1 MLRGIVMTF
10 TLKRIADGTAV
21 VEGKLSTCAR
31 SLRRALKRWAKL
43 GRPSGAGFSNISF
56 RRIVREQV
64 LAHTLKRD
72 TFFTTYGTT
81 KVVPYPKTCANRSY
95 SAACISVLLALVLLC
110 PALPS
115 QQQSDYVF
123 HAESELVL
131 VNVTVKDKSGRFV
144 PGLKPEDLT
153 ILEDNKP
160 QKIVS
165 FDVENVDNVP
175 ALDVAQAKPLPE
187 RPSGPASPAASAT
200 DTPAQAAQFK
210 DRRLIVLFFDLS
222 GMEPDEIDRAVTS
235 AEHYVDTQMLPAD
248 LVSIV
253 SLGSSLVVNQDFTT
267 DHALLKKQLDA
278 FSTGSGQG
286 FEEGTT
292 GTTEGTPD
300 TGQPFTAD
308 DTEYNIFNTDRR
320 LEALRSVAER
330 LSHVQQKKS
339 LIYFSSGMDRTGIE
353 NQSELR
359 AAVNAA
365 VRSNLAIYTMDMR
378 GLQALVAGGE
388 AQNASLRGVSAYSG
402 QATLN
407 ALNSNFTTQ
416 ETLVTLA
423 SDTGGRAF
431 LDSNDFSKIF
441 KGVQQDTSTYY
452 LLGYHST
459 NKARDGRYRR
469 IIVKSSVPGVKVD
482 YRRGYYAPADY
493 QHSTN
498 DEKERQLEEELASE
512 LPATDFPLYL
522 GVAYFRLEGNKF
534 FVPISLVV
542 PGSQIPFVRSSD
554 RDKATLD
561 VIGMVLDNA
570 HHPLNRIRDTVKLAV
585 STSTEV
591 QKKNVQ
597 YDTGMS
603 LLSGKY
609 HLKFVVRE
617 NQTGRM
623 GSFETD
629 IEVPELRAQPLK
641 MSSVVLASQIQTAT
655 VKRSADLNPLVHGGS
670 EIIPNITHVFSAAQ
684 HLLLYYEVY
693 DPARPAV
700 ADSARGEDSKTSI
713 RLLTN
718 VAFFQGKAKA
728 YESSLVE
735 LTELT
740 TRDRKAAV
748 FQLDVP
754 LTSFKPGFYT
764 CQVNVIDDA
773 GGHFLFPRIALLI
786 RQESSRTAR

>member
-1 MLRGIVMTF
+1 MTI
-10 TLKRIADGTAV
+10 TPTRLANKAA
-21 VEGKLSTCAR
+21 
-31 SLRRALKRWAKL
+31 ALLLVL
-43 GRPSGAGFSNISF
+43 G
-56 RRIVREQV
+56 
-64 LAHTLKRD
+64 
-72 TFFTTYGTT
+72 
-81 KVVPYPKTCANRSY
+81 
-95 SAACISVLLALVLLC
+95 LLC

-115 QQQSDYVF
+115 QQQTGYVF
-123 HAESELVL
+123 HAESDLVL
-131 VNVTVKDKSGRFV
+131 VNVTVRDKNGKFV
-144 PGLKPEDLT
+144 PGMKPEDFT

-165 FDVENVDNVP
+165 FDVENVDAVP
-175 ALDVAQAKPLPE
+175 ASDVAQAKPLPE
-187 RPSGPASPAASAT
+187 AASGQTSPAA
-200 DTPAQAAQFK
+200 AAADAASLFK

-222 GMEPDEIDRAVTS
+222 AMEPDEIDRAITS
-235 AEHYVDTQMLPAD
+235 AEKYVDTQMAPAD

-253 SLGSSLVVNQDFTT
+253 SLGSSLLVNQDFTA
-267 DHALLKKQLDA
+267 DQALLKKQLDA

-300 TGQPFTAD
+300 TGQPFSAD

-320 LEALRSVAER
+320 LEALRSVAEK

-452 LLGYHST
+452 LLGYHSS
-459 NKARDGRYRR
+459 NPARDGRYRHIVVR
-469 IIVKSSVPGVKVD
+469 SNVKSNLRELKID

-493 QHSTN
+493 QHSTK
-498 DEKERQLEEELASE
+498 DDKERQLEEELASE

-522 GVAYFRLEGNKF
+522 GVAYFRLEANKF

-561 VIGMVLDNA
+561 VIGMVLDNE

-585 STSTEV
+585 STSAEV

-603 LLSGKY
+603 LISGKY

-623 GSFETD
+623 ASFETD
-629 IEVPELRAQPLK
+629 IEVPELKAMPLK
-641 MSSVVLASQIQTAT
+641 MSSVVLASQIETAKKT
-655 VKRSADLNPLVHGGS
+655 ANLNPLVHDGS
-670 EIIPNITHVFSAAQ
+670 EIIPNITHVFSATQ

-700 ADSARGEDSKTSI
+700 AESARGQNSAKDKDSKPSI
-713 RLLTN
+713 RLLSN

-735 LTELT
+735 LTELNA
-740 TRDRKAAV
+740 RERKAAV

-754 LTSFKPGFYT
+754 LTSLKPGFYT

-773 GGHFLFPRIALLI
+773 GGHFLFPRLALLI
-786 RQESSRTAR
+786 RQESSSTAR

>member
-1 MLRGIVMTF
+1 MTSTPNRFSEKTIAVLVAIVLLRGV
-10 TLKRIADGTAV
+10 
-21 VEGKLSTCAR
+21 
-31 SLRRALKRWAKL
+31 
-43 GRPSGAGFSNISF
+43 
-56 RRIVREQV
+56 
-64 LAHTLKRD
+64 
-72 TFFTTYGTT
+72 
-81 KVVPYPKTCANRSY
+81 
-95 SAACISVLLALVLLC
+95 
-110 PALPS
+110 LPS
-115 QQQSDYVF
+115 QEQSEYVFRVQSD
-123 HAESELVL
+123 LVL
-131 VNVTVKDKSGRFV
+131 VNVTVRDKNGKFV
-144 PGLKPEDLT
+144 QGLKPENFT

-160 QKIVS
+160 QKVIS
-165 FDVENVDNVP
+165 FDVENVDAGP
-175 ALDVAQAKPLPE
+175 ALDVTQVKPLPE
-187 RPSGPASPAASAT
+187 QAPAQTPPAASAA
-200 DTPAQAAQFK
+200 DAALQFK

-222 GMEPDEIDRAVTS
+222 AMEPDEIDHAVTS
-235 AEHYVDTQMLPAD
+235 AEHYVDTQMAPAD

-253 SLGSSLVVNQDFTT
+253 SLGSSLLVNQDFTT

-278 FSTGSGQG
+278 FGSGSGQG

-320 LEALRSVAER
+320 LEALRSVAEK

-441 KGVQQDTSTYY
+441 KGVQEDTSTYY

-459 NKARDGRYRR
+459 NSARDGHYRR
-469 IIVKSSVPGVKVD
+469 IVVKSNVPGVKID
-482 YRRGYYAPADY
+482 YRRGYYAPADFK
-493 QHSTN
+493 HSTS
-498 DEKERQLEEELASE
+498 DDKERQLEEELASD
-512 LPATDFPLYL
+512 LPATDLPLYL

-561 VIGMVLDNA
+561 VIGTVLDSE

-585 STSTEV
+585 NTSAEV

-617 NQTGRM
+617 NQTGQM

-629 IEVPELRAQPLK
+629 IEVPDLKAQPLK
-641 MSSVVLASQIQTAT
+641 MSSVVLASQTQTA
-655 VKRSADLNPLVHGGS
+655 KKGANLNPLVHDGS
-670 EIIPNITHVFSAAQ
+670 EIIPSITHVFSAAQ

-693 DPARPAV
+693 DPAQPAA
-700 ADSARGEDSKTSI
+700 ADSAGGEHKPGI
-713 RLLTN
+713 RLLSN

-735 LTELT
+735 LTELNA
-740 TRDRKAAV
+740 RERKAAV

-754 LTSFKPGFYT
+754 LTSLKPGFYT

-773 GGHFLFPRIALLI
+773 GGRFLFPRLALLI
-786 RQESSRTAR
+786 RTEPRNETSQR

>member
-1 MLRGIVMTF
+1 MIH
-10 TLKRIADGTAV
+10 A
-21 VEGKLSTCAR
+21 
-31 SLRRALKRWAKL
+31 AKQF
-43 GRPSGAGFSNISF
+43 ANK
-56 RRIVREQV
+56 V
-64 LAHTLKRD
+64 LA
-72 TFFTTYGTT
+72 
-81 KVVPYPKTCANRSY
+81 
-95 SAACISVLLALVLLC
+95 LLAALLLLC
-110 PALPS
+110 AALPS
-115 QQQSDYVF
+115 QQDPDYLIHVQSD
-123 HAESELVL
+123 LVL
-131 VNVTVKDKSGRFV
+131 VNATVRDKSGNFV
-144 PGLKPEDLT
+144 QGLKPENFT
-153 ILEDNKP
+153 IFEDNKP

-165 FDVENVDNVP
+165 FDVENVDALPP
-175 ALDVAQAKPLPE
+175 ADVTQVKPLP
-187 RPSGPASPAASAT
+187 GAPAIPPTTAAQST
-200 DTPAQAAQFK
+200 AAQFK

-222 GMEPDEIDRAVTS
+222 AMEPDEIDHAVTS
-235 AEHYVDTQMLPAD
+235 AEHYVDSQMAPAD

-253 SLGSSLVVNQDFTT
+253 SLGSSLQVNQDFTT
-267 DHALLKKQLDA
+267 DRALLKKQLEQ
-278 FSTGSGQG
+278 FSSGSGQG

-300 TGQPFTAD
+300 SGQPFTTD

-320 LEALRSVAER
+320 LEALRSVAEK
-330 LSHVQQKKS
+330 LSYVQQKKS

-388 AQNASLRGVSAYSG
+388 AQNASLRGVSPYSG

-423 SDTGGRAF
+423 SDTGGRTF

-452 LLGYHST
+452 VLGYHST
-459 NKARDGRYRR
+459 NPAQDGHYRR
-469 IIVKSSVPGVKVD
+469 IVVKSDLPGAKID

-493 QHSTN
+493 QHSTK
-498 DEKERQLEEELASE
+498 DDKERQLEEELASE
-512 LPATDFPLYL
+512 MPATDLQLYL
-522 GVAYFRLEGNKF
+522 GVAYFRLDTNKF

-561 VIGMVLDNA
+561 VIGMVLDSGR
-570 HHPLNRIRDTVKLAV
+570 HPLNRIRDTVKLEVNTA
-585 STSTEV
+585 TEV
-591 QKKNVQ
+591 KKKNVQ

-629 IEVPELRAQPLK
+629 IEVPDLKSQPLK
-641 MSSVVLASQIQTAT
+641 MSSLVMASQTQTTKTTKGAN
-655 VKRSADLNPLVHGGS
+655 LNPLIHDGS
-670 EIIPNITHVFSAAQ
+670 EIIPNITHVFSASQ

-693 DPARPAV
+693 DPGRPNA
-700 ADSARGEDSKTSI
+700 AGSASTPDKSAI
-713 RLLTN
+713 HLLTN
-718 VAFFQGKAKA
+718 VAFFQGKAKT

-735 LTELT
+735 MNELNA
-740 TRDRKAAV
+740 RERKAAV

-754 LTSFKPGFYT
+754 LASLKPGFYT

-773 GGHFLFPRIALLI
+773 AGHFLFPRIALLI
-786 RQESSRTAR
+786 RKDPPKAAWQRVPVPMKAANDLTMKGD

>member
-1 MLRGIVMTF
+1 MSSTSNRF
-10 TLKRIADGTAV
+10 ADKAV
-21 VEGKLSTCAR
+21 A
-31 SLRRALKRWAKL
+31 
-43 GRPSGAGFSNISF
+43 
-56 RRIVREQV
+56 
-64 LAHTLKRD
+64 
-72 TFFTTYGTT
+72 
-81 KVVPYPKTCANRSY
+81 
-95 SAACISVLLALVLLC
+95 VLLVPVLLC
-110 PALPS
+110 AVLPS
-115 QQQSDYVF
+115 QQDSGYVLHVESD
-123 HAESELVL
+123 LVL
-131 VNVTVKDKSGRFV
+131 VNVTVRDKNGNFV
-144 PGLKPEDLT
+144 SGLKLENFT

-165 FDVENVDNVP
+165 FDVENVDAVP
-175 ALDVAQAKPLPE
+175 ALEVTQAKPLPE
-187 RPSGPASPAASAT
+187 PASGQPASST
-200 DTPAQAAQFK
+200 SPANSAAQFK

-222 GMEPDEIDRAVTS
+222 AMEPDEIDHAVTS
-235 AEHYVDTQMLPAD
+235 AEHYVDTQMAPAD

-253 SLGSSLVVNQDFTT
+253 SLGSSLLVNQDFTT
-267 DHALLKKQLDA
+267 DRALLKKQLEA
-278 FSTGSGQG
+278 FSSGSGQG

-320 LEALRSVAER
+320 LEALRSVAAN
-330 LSHVQQKKS
+330 LSYIQQKKS

-359 AAVNAA
+359 AAVNAS

-431 LDSNDFSKIF
+431 LDSNDFTKIF

-459 NKARDGRYRR
+459 NPARDGHYRR
-469 IIVKSSVPGVKVD
+469 IVVKNSVPGVKID
-482 YRRGYYAPADY
+482 FRRGYYAPADFK
-493 QHSTN
+493 HSTS
-498 DEKERQLEEELASE
+498 DDKERQLEEELASE
-512 LPATDFPLYL
+512 LPATDLPLYL
-522 GVAYFRLEGNKF
+522 GVAYFRMEGNKF

-561 VIGMVLDNA
+561 VIGMVLDNERHA
-570 HHPLNRIRDTVKLAV
+570 LNRFRDTVKLAV
-585 STSTEV
+585 NTSTEV

-617 NQTGRM
+617 NQTGSM

-629 IEVPELRAQPLK
+629 IDVPDLKAQPLK
-641 MSSVVLASQIQTAT
+641 MSSVVLASQIQPA
-655 VKRSADLNPLVHGGS
+655 KKSANPNPLIHDGS
-670 EIIPNITHVFSAAQ
+670 KIIPSITHVFSATQ

-693 DPARPAV
+693 DPAQSAV
-700 ADSARGEDSKTSI
+700 AGSASSAEHKPSI

-728 YESSLVE
+728 YESSLME
-735 LTELT
+735 LTELNV
-740 TRDRKAAV
+740 RDRKAAV

-754 LTSFKPGFYT
+754 LTSLKPGFYT

-773 GGHFLFPRIALLI
+773 GGHFLFPRLALLI
-786 RQESSRTAR
+786 RTEPKA

>member
-1 MLRGIVMTF
+1 MTF
-10 TLKRIADGTAV
+10 TRTRFTDQAPA
-21 VEGKLSTCAR
+21 
-31 SLRRALKRWAKL
+31 ALL
-43 GRPSGAGFSNISF
+43 T
-56 RRIVREQV
+56 V
-64 LAHTLKRD
+64 
-72 TFFTTYGTT
+72 
-81 KVVPYPKTCANRSY
+81 
-95 SAACISVLLALVLLC
+95 VLLC
-110 PALPS
+110 VVSPS
-115 QQQSDYVF
+115 QPSDYTF
-123 HAESELVL
+123 RSESDLVL
-131 VNVTVKDKSGRFV
+131 VNVTVKDKSGKFV
-144 PGLKPEDLT
+144 PGLKPENFT

-165 FDVENVDNVP
+165 FDVENVDAMP
-175 ALDVAQAKPLPE
+175 ASNVAQANPLPE
-187 RPSGPASPAASAT
+187 GASGQPSPASAA
-200 DTPAQAAQFK
+200 DTSSPFASQFK

-222 GMEPDEIDRAVTS
+222 AMEPDEIDHAVTS
-235 AEHYVDTQMLPAD
+235 AEHYLDAQMAPAD

-253 SLGSSLVVNQDFTT
+253 SLGSSLLVNQDFTS
-267 DHALLKKQLDA
+267 DRALLKKQLDA
-278 FSTGSGQG
+278 FSSGSGQG

-320 LEALRSVAER
+320 LEALRSVAEK
-330 LSHVQQKKS
+330 LAYVQQKKS

-441 KGVQQDTSTYY
+441 TGVQQDTSTYY

-459 NKARDGRYRR
+459 NPARDGHYRR
-469 IIVKSSVPGVKVD
+469 IVVKSSVPGVKID

-493 QHSTN
+493 QHATK
-498 DEKERQLEEELASE
+498 DDKERQLEEELASE
-512 LPATDFPLYL
+512 LPATDLPLYL
-522 GVAYFRLEGNKF
+522 GIAYFRLEGNKF

-542 PGSQIPFVRSSD
+542 PGSQIPFMRSSD

-561 VIGMVLDNA
+561 VIGMVLDND

-585 STSTEV
+585 STSAEV

-629 IEVPELRAQPLK
+629 IEVPELKAQPLK
-641 MSSVVLASQIQTAT
+641 MSSVVLANQIQTAK
-655 VKRSADLNPLVHGGS
+655 VKKNGELNPLVHDGS
-670 EIIPNITHVFSAAQ
+670 EIIPNVTHVFSAAQ
-684 HLLLYYEVY
+684 HLFFYYEVY
-693 DPARPAV
+693 DPARPAITEP
-700 ADSARGEDSKTSI
+700 ASSRETARDQDKGSKVGI
-713 RLLTN
+713 RLLSN
-718 VAFFQGKAKA
+718 VAFFQGKSKA

-735 LTELT
+735 LTELNA
-740 TRDRKAAV
+740 RERKAAV

-754 LTSFKPGFYT
+754 LTSLKPGFYT

-773 GGHFLFPRIALLI
+773 GGHFLFPRLALLV
-786 RQESSRTAR
+786 RQESSGVR

>member
-1 MLRGIVMTF
+1 MTF
-10 TLKRIADGTAV
+10 TRTRFTDQAA
-21 VEGKLSTCAR
+21 
-31 SLRRALKRWAKL
+31 ALL
-43 GRPSGAGFSNISF
+43 T
-56 RRIVREQV
+56 V
-64 LAHTLKRD
+64 
-72 TFFTTYGTT
+72 
-81 KVVPYPKTCANRSY
+81 
-95 SAACISVLLALVLLC
+95 VLLC
-110 PALPS
+110 APLPS
-115 QQQSDYVF
+115 QQSDYTF
-123 HAESELVL
+123 RSESDLVL
-131 VNVTVKDKSGRFV
+131 VNVTVKDKSGKFV
-144 PGLKPEDLT
+144 PGLKPDNFT

-160 QKIVS
+160 QRIVS
-165 FDVENVDNVP
+165 FDVENVDAMP
-175 ALDVAQAKPLPE
+175 PLKVAQANPLPE
-187 RPSGPASPAASAT
+187 GASGQTNPASAA
-200 DTPAQAAQFK
+200 DTSSQFASQFK

-222 GMEPDEIDRAVTS
+222 AMEPDEIDHAVTS
-235 AEHYVDTQMLPAD
+235 AEHYLEAQMAPAD

-253 SLGSSLVVNQDFTT
+253 SLGSSLLVNQDFTA
-267 DHALLKKQLDA
+267 DRALLKKQLDE
-278 FSTGSGQG
+278 FSSGTGQG
-286 FEEGTT
+286 FEEGST

-320 LEALRSVAER
+320 LEALRSVAEK
-330 LSHVQQKKS
+330 LAYVQQKKS

-441 KGVQQDTSTYY
+441 TGVQQDTSTYY

-459 NKARDGRYRR
+459 NPARDGRYRR
-469 IIVKSSVPGVKVD
+469 IVVKSSVPGVKID

-493 QHSTN
+493 QHATK
-498 DEKERQLEEELASE
+498 DDKERQLEEELASE
-512 LPATDFPLYL
+512 LPATDLPMYL
-522 GVAYFRLEGNKF
+522 GIAYFRLEGNKF

-554 RDKATLD
+554 RDKTTLD
-561 VIGMVLDNA
+561 VIGMVLDNE
-570 HHPLNRIRDTVKLAV
+570 HHPLNRIRDTVKLAL
-585 STSTEV
+585 STSAEV

-629 IEVPELRAQPLK
+629 IEVPELKAQPMK
-641 MSSVVLASQIQTAT
+641 MSSVVLANQIQPAK
-655 VKRSADLNPLVHGGS
+655 VKKNELNPLVHDGS

-684 HLLLYYEVY
+684 HLFLYYEVY
-693 DPARPAV
+693 DPAKPATTE
-700 ADSARGEDSKTSI
+700 SARGRETERDQDKNSKAGI
-713 RLLTN
+713 RLLSN
-718 VAFFQGKAKA
+718 VEFFQGKSKA

-735 LTELT
+735 LTELNA
-740 TRDRKAAV
+740 RERKAAV

-754 LTSFKPGFYT
+754 LASLKPGFYT

-773 GGHFLFPRIALLI
+773 GGHFLFPRLALLV
-786 RQESSRTAR
+786 RQESSGAR

>member
-1 MLRGIVMTF
+1 MLQNKMLSKKMAMTF
-10 TLKRIADGTAV
+10 ALNRFADRTLA
-21 VEGKLSTCAR
+21 
-31 SLRRALKRWAKL
+31 
-43 GRPSGAGFSNISF
+43 
-56 RRIVREQV
+56 
-64 LAHTLKRD
+64 
-72 TFFTTYGTT
+72 
-81 KVVPYPKTCANRSY
+81 
-95 SAACISVLLALVLLC
+95 VLLIMALLC
-110 PALPS
+110 AVLPS
-115 QQQSDYVF
+115 QQQTDYVF
-123 HAESELVL
+123 HAESDLVL
-131 VNVTVKDKSGRFV
+131 VNVTVRDKNGKFV
-144 PGLKPEDLT
+144 PGLKPENFT

-187 RPSGPASPAASAT
+187 ASSGEASPAPSSANAT
-200 DTPAQAAQFK
+200 DQFK

-222 GMEPDEIDRAVTS
+222 AMEPDEIDHAVTS

-253 SLGSSLVVNQDFTT
+253 SLGSSLLVNQDFTS
-267 DHALLKKQLDA
+267 DHALLKKQLDE

-286 FEEGTT
+286 FKEGTT

-320 LEALRSVAER
+320 LEALRSVAEK

-441 KGVQQDTSTYY
+441 TGVQQDTSTYY

-459 NKARDGRYRR
+459 NQARDGRYRR
-469 IIVKSSVPGVKVD
+469 IVVKSNLPGVKID

-493 QHSTN
+493 KHSTA
-498 DEKERQLEEELASE
+498 DDKERQLEEELASE

-561 VIGMVLDNA
+561 VIGVVLDNDR
-570 HHPLNRIRDTVKLAV
+570 HPLNRIRDTVKLAV

-609 HLKFVVRE
+609 RLKFVVRE

-629 IEVPELRAQPLK
+629 IEVPELKALPLK
-641 MSSVVLASQIQTAT
+641 MSSVVLASQTQTAK
-655 VKRSADLNPLVHGGS
+655 VKTGANLNPLVRDGS
-670 EIIPNITHVFSAAQ
+670 EIIPNITHVFSATQ

-693 DPARPAV
+693 DPARPA
-700 ADSARGEDSKTSI
+700 APDSARGADSGNRDNKPGI
-713 RLLTN
+713 RLLSN

-735 LTELT
+735 LTELNA
-740 TRDRKAAV
+740 RERKAAV

-754 LTSFKPGFYT
+754 LTSLKPGFYT

-773 GGHFLFPRIALLI
+773 GGHFLFPRLALLI
-786 RQESSRTAR
+786 RQESSSAAR

>member
-1 MLRGIVMTF
+1 MIPNRT
-10 TLKRIADGTAV
+10 IAS
-21 VEGKLSTCAR
+21 K
-31 SLRRALKRWAKL
+31 
-43 GRPSGAGFSNISF
+43 
-56 RRIVREQV
+56 
-64 LAHTLKRD
+64 
-72 TFFTTYGTT
+72 
-81 KVVPYPKTCANRSY
+81 
-95 SAACISVLLALVLLC
+95 SAAVLLTLAPLC
-110 PALPS
+110 ATLPS
-115 QQQSDYVF
+115 QQQS
-123 HAESELVL
+123 ELRLRSEADLVL
-131 VNVTVKDKSGRFV
+131 VNVTIKDKNGNFV
-144 PGLKPEDLT
+144 AGLKPENFT

-160 QKIVS
+160 QKVVS
-165 FDVENVDNVP
+165 FDVESVDAVP
-175 ALDVAQAKPLPE
+175 ALDVAQAKQLAEAPE
-187 RPSGPASPAASAT
+187 KLVPAPATTDAAS
-200 DTPAQAAQFK
+200 QFK

-222 GMEPDEIDRAVTS
+222 AMEPDEIDHAVTS
-235 AEHYVDTQMLPAD
+235 AEHYVDAQMAPAD
-248 LVSIV
+248 LVSIA
-253 SLGSSLVVNQDFTT
+253 SLGSSLLVNQDFTA
-267 DHALLKKQLDA
+267 DHALLKKQLQQ
-278 FSTGSGQG
+278 FSSGSGQG

-330 LSHVQQKKS
+330 LAHVQQKKS

-353 NQSELR
+353 NQAELR

-402 QATLN
+402 QSTLN

-459 NKARDGRYRR
+459 NPARDGHYRR
-469 IIVKSSVPGVKVD
+469 IVVKGNLPGLKID

-493 QHSTN
+493 QHSTK
-498 DEKERQLEEELASE
+498 DDKERQLEEELASE
-512 LPATDFPLYL
+512 LPSTDLPLYL
-522 GVAYFRLEGNKF
+522 GVAYFRLDGNKF

-542 PGSQIPFVRSSD
+542 PGSQIPFVRSSE

-561 VIGMVLDNA
+561 VIGTVLDSA

-585 STSTEV
+585 DTADEV

-623 GSFETD
+623 GSFEAD
-629 IEVPELRAQPLK
+629 IEVPDLKPQPLK
-641 MSSVVLASQIQTAT
+641 MSSVVLASQTQTAKKGT
-655 VKRSADLNPLVHGGS
+655 SLNPLVRDGS
-670 EIIPNITHVFSAAQ
+670 EIIPNVTHVFSVAQ

-693 DPARPAV
+693 DPARPA
-700 ADSARGEDSKTSI
+700 AAPSAQGTDSAKGGGRKADI
-713 RLLTN
+713 RLLSN

-728 YESSLVE
+728 YESSLVV
-735 LTELT
+735 LTDLNE
-740 TRDRKAAV
+740 RERKAAV

-754 LTSFKPGFYT
+754 LASLKPGFYT

-773 GGHFLFPRIALLI
+773 GGRFLFPRLALLV
-786 RQESSRTAR
+786 RPESAGTRR

>member
-1 MLRGIVMTF
+1 MT
-10 TLKRIADGTAV
+10 TTRKRLAD
-21 VEGKLSTCAR
+21 
-31 SLRRALKRWAKL
+31 RA
-43 GRPSGAGFSNISF
+43 GAAF
-56 RRIVREQV
+56 V
-64 LAHTLKRD
+64 
-72 TFFTTYGTT
+72 
-81 KVVPYPKTCANRSY
+81 
-95 SAACISVLLALVLLC
+95 ALTLLC
-110 PALPS
+110 AASLS
-115 QQQSDYVF
+115 QQSSEYVF
-123 HAESELVL
+123 HAESDLVL
-131 VNVTVKDKSGRFV
+131 VNVTVKDKSGKFV
-144 PGLKPEDLT
+144 AGLKPEDFT
-153 ILEDNKP
+153 ILEDNKL

-165 FDVENVDNVP
+165 FDVENVDALP
-175 ALDVAQAKPLPE
+175 AVDVAQAKPLPE
-187 RPSGPASPAASAT
+187 AASGAT
-200 DTPAQAAQFK
+200 KPVPSAAGTAALFK

-222 GMEPDEIDRAVTS
+222 AMEPDEIDRAVTS
-235 AEHYVDTQMLPAD
+235 AERYLDTQMATAD

-253 SLGSSLVVNQDFTT
+253 SLGSSLTVNQDFTA
-267 DHALLKKQLDA
+267 DRDALKKQLDT
-278 FSTGSGQG
+278 FSSGTGQG
-286 FEEGTT
+286 FEEGST

-300 TGQPFTAD
+300 SGQPFTAD
-308 DTEYNIFNTDRR
+308 DTEFNIFNTDRR
-320 LEALRSVAER
+320 LEALRSVAEK
-330 LSHVQQKKS
+330 LAYVQQKKS

-452 LLGYHST
+452 LLGYHSANT
-459 NKARDGRYRR
+459 ARDGHYRH
-469 IIVKSSVPGVKVD
+469 IVVKSKVPGVKID

-493 QHSTN
+493 KHSTQ
-498 DEKERQLEEELASE
+498 DDKERQLEEELASE
-512 LPATDFPLYL
+512 LPTTDLPLYL

-542 PGSQIPFVRSSD
+542 PGSQIPFVHSSD

-561 VIGMVLDNA
+561 VIGMVLDTE

-629 IEVPELRAQPLK
+629 IEVPELKTQPLK
-641 MSSVVLASQIQTAT
+641 MSSVVLASQVQRAN
-655 VKRSADLNPLVHGGS
+655 KNANLNPLVHDGS
-670 EIIPNITHVFSAAQ
+670 EIIPNITHVFSASQ

-693 DPARPAV
+693 DPALSGA
-700 ADSARGEDSKTSI
+700 AGSAKGGDSGSVQEGKAGI
-713 RLLTN
+713 RLLTS

-728 YESSLVE
+728 YESSQVE
-735 LTELT
+735 VTELNE
-740 TRDRKAAV
+740 RKRKAAV

-754 LTSFKPGFYT
+754 LSSLKQGFYT

-773 GGHFLFPRIALLI
+773 GGHFLFPRLALLI
-786 RQESSRTAR
+786 RQESSPSPRKD